1 MSVWW
6 SIGLTA
12 AGITGW
18 WLAGSGPR
26 WAPWGWGVAVAVQPF
41 WIAFAI
47 VGRQWGFIAAG
58 LFYAAVALR
67 NMHRARRPQHGFNS
81 PVWDDTEDDPRA
93 RGWQAGTYTEEVVF
107 PASGRRKPLVLG
119 DDGWIYDATSVIL
132 QGRTLAGIQPGERV
146 AFHVPGREPM
156 SPAWANAVSSLHN
169 RSPEMDI
176 KLGVPTRY
184 AGYRLGD
191 RRAESTPPP
200 PDLPSGVRVQLDMD
214 EGLRTM
220 PPALTRPL
228 EGP

>member
-6 SIGLTA
+6 SVGLTA

-26 WAPWGWGVAVAVQPF
+26 WAPWGWGVAIAVQPF

-47 VGRQWGFIAAG
+47 LGRQWGFILAG

-67 NMHRARRPQHGFNS
+67 NLLRARRPQHGFNS
-81 PVWDDTEDDPRA
+81 PVWNDTVDDPRA
-93 RGWQAGTYTEEVVF
+93 EGTPWGTEEAF
-107 PASGRRKPLVLG
+107 RQACQAMAPTL
-119 DDGWIYDATSVIL
+119 DNHTSSV
-132 QGRTLAGIQPGERV
+132 
-146 AFHVPGREPM
+146 
-156 SPAWANAVSSLHN
+156 HN

-176 KLGVPTRY
+176 KLGVPTRH

-191 RRAESTPPP
+191 RRAESTPPA
-200 PDLPSGVRVQLDMD
+200 PDPPSGRPVRVELNMD

-220 PPALTRPL
+220 PPALVRPL